1 MIYTFSVAT
10 RLSQPGGAVTRG
22 VSVGRRQ
29 GTEPT
34 SRGGYK
40 AVSVG
45 RGQGTEPTSR
55 GGYKAGFSGEGA
67 GD

>member
-1 MIYTFSVAT
+1 MYDIYI
-10 RLSQPGGAVTRG
+10 LRG
-22 VSVGRRQ
+22 DM
-29 GTEPT
+29 TEPT
-34 SRGGYK
+34 RRGGYK